1 MAHVQL
7 YPRALTR
14 LGVDDALAVKLRHR
28 KAKALEYLR
37 VGRQRLPA
45 HFCPTKESAFWFNV
59 VQLYIFWALPCALLW
74 SPEGFARFSAHS
86 TDTGENA
93 VNGRAPDL

>member
-1 MAHVQL
+1 
-7 YPRALTR
+7 
-14 LGVDDALAVKLRHR
+14 
-28 KAKALEYLR
+28 
-37 VGRQRLPA
+37 
-45 HFCPTKESAFWFNV
+45 
-59 VQLYIFWALPCALLW
+59 LYIFWALPCALLR